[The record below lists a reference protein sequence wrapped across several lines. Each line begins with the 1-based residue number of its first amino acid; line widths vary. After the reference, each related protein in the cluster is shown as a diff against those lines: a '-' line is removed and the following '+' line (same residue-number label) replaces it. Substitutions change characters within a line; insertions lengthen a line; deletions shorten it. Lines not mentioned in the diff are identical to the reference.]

1 MCIQNRTKSV
11 IDEENPQVFLQS
23 IAFNDGT
30 VLPLTRNSIVVFT
43 GANNNGKSQVMLYK

>member
-30 VLPLTRNSIVVFT
+30 DVV
-43 GANNNGKSQVMLYK
+43 